1 MSLFADASLASRL
14 ESLCAAEMRRF
25 VETALQLDP
34 ACGAAALELAG
45 GTAAFLGV
53 GSPLNQ
59 AFGLGFGAEVTPEDI
74 ASLEE
79 FYTSRAARP
88 LIGASPLA
96 HPSLFASLAARGWV
110 LDGFENVLVRPVES
124 SDAEPPALPDG
135 VSIHEVSSEADRRT
149 WILLAATAF
158 SAPLP
163 PLDVQ
168 LEIGRIVVRRPG
180 SRLFIVAVE
189 GQPAGTGELY
199 VEDGV
204 AWLSAD
210 STLPAFRRR
219 GAQRAVQAHRLFL
232 AAQAGCELAAT
243 ESAPGG
249 ASQRNMERLGFRIAY
264 TRVDMALPG
273 VDAQP

>member
-1 MSLFADASLASRL
+1 VPLFADVSLASRL
-14 ESLCAAEMRRF
+14 EALCAAEMSRF
-25 VETALQLDP
+25 VETALHLDP
-34 ACGAAALELAG
+34 ACGAAVLEVAG
-45 GTAAFLGV
+45 GKAPFLGA

-59 AFGLGFGAEVTPEDI
+59 AFGLGFGGEVSAEDI
-74 ASLEE
+74 VTLEE

-88 LIGASPLA
+88 LIAEHA
-96 HPSLFASLAARGWV
+96 
-110 LDGFENVLVRPVES
+110 
-124 SDAEPPALPDG
+124 DAEPPALPDG
-135 VSIHEVSSEADRRT
+135 ISIIEVSSEEDRRT

-168 LEIGRIVVRRPG
+168 LEIGRLVVRRPG
-180 SRLFIVAVE
+180 SRQFIVAFE

-210 STLPAFRRR
+210 STLSAFRRR
-219 GAQRAVQAHRLFL
+219 GAQRAVQEHRLFL

-243 ESAPGG
+243 ESAPGA

-264 TRVDMALPG
+264 TRIDMALPG
-273 VDAQP
+273 VDAQS